1 MTGRE
6 RIDEKL
12 LLEIMERQHDRVYK
26 MAFTYMKNAYDAEDV
41 YQIVFENYLLHQP
54 TFENL
59 EHEKAWFIR
68 TTINACKNA
77 LTSGWRKRMVVSED
91 TVFSSV
97 AQSEEEKDD
106 ERSEKLLAAVL
117 KLPHKLSVVIQLFYY
132 EEYSVK
138 EIAEIL
144 HISVGT
150 VTTRLNRARKK
161 LEKSL

>member
-1 MTGRE
+1 
-6 RIDEKL
+6 
-12 LLEIMERQHDRVYK
+12 
-26 MAFTYMKNAYDAEDV
+26 
-41 YQIVFENYLLHQP
+41 
-54 TFENL
+54 
-59 EHEKAWFIR
+59 
-68 TTINACKNA
+68 
-77 LTSGWRKRMVVSED
+77 VSED

-106 ERSEKLLAAVL
+106 ERGEKLLAAVL
-117 KLPHKLSVVIQLFYY
+117 KLPQKLSVVIQLYYY

-138 EIAEIL
+138 EIADIL